1 MDKLEISGK
10 MYFFLYRLNGC
21 LLTLTLVH
29 RDQDQSAWI
38 FRELQIYFYVFLLTF
53 ESKYQM
59 MNVIVAQAFIS
70 WQV

>member
-10 MYFFLYRLNGC
+10 IYFFLYRLNGC

-38 FRELQIYFYVFLLTF
+38 FREFGIW
-53 ESKYQM
+53 SKYQM